1 MDRFDKHDLASL
13 LDENSTGNRER
24 KTSSNRRSE
33 FLSTIQKSK
42 TLMQQDNKYF
52 SNTISSEDVVRI
64 KLI

>member
-24 KTSSNRRSE
+24 KTSLNRRSD

-42 TLMQQDNKYF
+42 TLMQQDNKYL
-52 SNTISSEDVVRI
+52 SNTISSDDIVRI
-64 KLI
+64 NLI